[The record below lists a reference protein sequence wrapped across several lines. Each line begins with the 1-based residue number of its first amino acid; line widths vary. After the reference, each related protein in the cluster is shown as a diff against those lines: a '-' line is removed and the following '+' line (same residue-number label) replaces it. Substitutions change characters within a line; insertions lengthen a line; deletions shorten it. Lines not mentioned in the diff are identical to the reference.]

1 MAAIKKKTAKEVV
14 QDKADKILEGV
25 AIWTGFYRNNPH
37 RFAKEFL
44 NLRLKL
50 FQQILLYAMMHNN
63 YMIYLAA
70 RGQGKTW
77 LIAVFCVIRCILF
90 PGTKIVITAGVKS
103 QAAEVI
109 SKIKDDLMKNYQ
121 WGSANLCN
129 EISDCKVSQNDASC
143 EFKNGSWIKIK
154 TSNDNARSARANIL
168 ITDEFRMVDLFIIN
182 TVLRRFLTAPRT
194 PGYLSKPEYKHLIE
208 RNKEIYASSCWY
220 TSHWMMKKIQ
230 SYFINMMNNRK
241 YFVCSM
247 PYQISILEGLLSR
260 EQIEDEMSEDDFDPM
275 VFLMEM
281 EALMYGDSDGNF
293 FTYDDISKRRKIK
306 NGFFPLELYQ
316 KKDIPIPR
324 LSSGEERI
332 LSVDVALMSS
342 RRNANDASSLVI
354 NSAIP
359 ISDIDYTSNIVYMQ
373 NYEGLTTDELGI
385 IVMRT
390 FYKYRCTQLVIDT
403 QGQGIGVFDFVIKD
417 QYDPLT
423 GETYAAL
430 NCCNDEEMASRCKV
444 KDAKKVI
451 WSIKA
456 GSSFNNEM
464 CILLRNGFKNGKINL
479 LVQEIEGEDYIK
491 NKVKGFNRLSPKE
504 QSMYKIPYVQTSLMI
519 NELINLDHEVKD
531 GKIKIKEKSGMRKD
545 RYSSLGYNYWVLNQI
560 MRNKKPKTNNSK
572 NIADILASYT
582 KKAKKIGA
590 FN

>member
-1 MAAIKKKTAKEVV
+1 M
-14 QDKADKILEGV
+14 
-25 AIWTGFYRNNPH
+25 
-37 RFAKEFL
+37 
-44 NLRLKL
+44 
-50 FQQILLYAMMHNN
+50 
-63 YMIYLAA
+63 
-70 RGQGKTW
+70 QGKTW

-129 EISDCKVSQNDASC
+129 EISECKVGQNDASC

-220 TSHWMMKKIQ
+220 TSHWMMRKIQ

-281 EALMYGDSDGNF
+281 EALMYGDSDGSF
-293 FTYDDISKRRKIK
+293 FTFDDISKRRKIK
-306 NGFFPLELYQ
+306 NGFLPLELYQ
-316 KKDIPIPR
+316 KKDIPIPK

-342 RRNANDASSLVI
+342 RKNANDASSLVI

-359 ISDIDYTSNIVYMQ
+359 ISDVDYSSNIVYMQ

-390 FYKYRCTQLVIDT
+390 FYKYKCTQLVIDT
-403 QGQGIGVFDFVIKD
+403 QGQGIGVFDFVVKD

-423 GETYAAL
+423 GETYRAL

-456 GSSFNNEM
+456 GSTFNNEM

-479 LVQEIEGEDYIK
+479 LVQEIEGEEYLK
-491 NKVKGFNRLSPKE
+491 NKIKGFNKLTPSE
-504 QSMYKIPYVQTSLMI
+504 QAMYKIPYIQTSLMI

-560 MRNKKPKTNNSK
+560 MRKKKPKNKTS
-572 NIADILASYT
+572 NIANLLAAQIKTSTRKTSIFDY
-582 KKAKKIGA
+582 
-590 FN
+590 